1 MGVTLCFMQQE
12 AHHKNDSIDSVMTER
27 EREKKEDILC
37 ASGGVGVNFDSV

>member
-1 MGVTLCFMQQE
+1 VGVTLCFMQQE

-27 EREKKEDILC
+27 ESEKMADRVW